1 VRLGEIGEFGLIGR
15 IAGKVAAGAGVR
27 LGIGDDAAVTET
39 EAGRLLL
46 STADMLVE
54 GIHFDLSFTD
64 PFRLGRKSLA
74 VNVSDIAA
82 MGGHPRHAL
91 LCLAIPADLPVE
103 FLDRFADG
111 VISLAEEFGV
121 TLIGG
126 DTCRSSSGL
135 VISITL
141 HGEQIPARIIPR
153 SGARP
158 GDDLFVTGT
167 VGDSALGLELLRRG
181 ERSGHAV
188 ERHLN
193 PTPRV
198 SAGLSL
204 AESGMASAMI
214 DVSDGVLADLG
225 HILTGSGVGARI
237 DASLIP
243 LSPYF
248 SQRAPDVAP
257 APLSLA
263 LTGGEDYEL
272 LFTAAPGRTAQV
284 ETLLAASG
292 VTATRIGA
300 IVAGSDVTV
309 TAADGSLIPPERRG
323 FNHFAP

>member
-1 VRLGEIGEFGLIGR
+1 MRLGEIGEFGLIGR

-141 HGEQIPARIIPR
+141 HGEQSPR
-153 SGARP
+153 ESSRA
-158 GDDLFVTGT
+158 
-167 VGDSALGLELLRRG
+167 A
-181 ERSGHAV
+181 GH
-188 ERHLN
+188 
-193 PTPRV
+193 
-198 SAGLSL
+198 G
-204 AESGMASAMI
+204 
-214 DVSDGVLADLG
+214 
-225 HILTGSGVGARI
+225 
-237 DASLIP
+237 
-243 LSPYF
+243 
-248 SQRAPDVAP
+248 RATTCSSP
-257 APLSLA
+257 APSGIRPWGSNCCA
-263 LTGGEDYEL
+263 G
-272 LFTAAPGRTAQV
+272 
-284 ETLLAASG
+284 ASG
-292 VTATRIGA
+292 RAMPWNAT
-300 IVAGSDVTV
+300 ST
-309 TAADGSLIPPERRG
+309 PPP
-323 FNHFAP
+323 ASPPA

>member
-1 VRLGEIGEFGLIGR
+1 MRLGEIGEFGLIGR
-15 IAGKVAAGAGVR
+15 IAGKVAAGAGVC
-27 LGIGDDAAVTET
+27 LGIGDDAAVTEM

-64 PFRLGRKSLA
+64 PFLLGRKSLA

-82 MGGHPRHAL
+82 MGGRPRHAL

-111 VISLAEEFGV
+111 VISLANEFGV

-141 HGEQIPARIIPR
+141 HGDQVPERIIRR
-153 SGARP
+153 SGARA
-158 GDDLFVTGT
+158 GDDVFVTGT

-181 ERSGHAV
+181 ERSGYAV

-193 PTPRV
+193 PSPRV
-198 SAGLSL
+198 SAGLCL
-204 AESGMASAMI
+204 AESGIATAMI

-225 HILTGSGVGARI
+225 HILTGSGLGACI
-237 DASLIP
+237 DASRLP

-248 SQRAPDVAP
+248 NQQADAVTTD
-257 APLSLA
+257 PLSLA
-263 LTGGEDYEL
+263 LAGGEDYEL
-272 LFTAAPGRTAQV
+272 LFTAPPERATEAA
-284 ETLLAASG
+284 TLLATTG
-292 VTATRIGA
+292 VTVTRIGS
-300 IVAGSDVTV
+300 IVSGVGITV
-309 TAADGSLIPPERRG
+309 TAADGSTIAAVQRG
-323 FNHFAP
+323 FNHFVP